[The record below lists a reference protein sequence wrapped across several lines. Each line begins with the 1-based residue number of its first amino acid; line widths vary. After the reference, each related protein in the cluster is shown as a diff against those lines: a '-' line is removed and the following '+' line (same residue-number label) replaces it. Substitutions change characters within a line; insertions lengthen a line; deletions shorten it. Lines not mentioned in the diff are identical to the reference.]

1 MVAGDEVITIK
12 EENNEFSTPQQTTP
26 PGSRD
31 KPRIV
36 RSMVDPTISQREAIE
51 FSVASLF
58 WGQILYRSLTVAH
71 TVRIIKVQNTVRKRR
86 TAYVSGELYKF
97 TREYEKLYG

>member
-1 MVAGDEVITIK
+1 MTNNRMKQAKKRYYTIRQYFREK
-12 EENNEFSTPQQTTP
+12 H
-26 PGSRD
+26 
-31 KPRIV
+31 I
-36 RSMVDPTISQREAIE
+36 REAIE

-58 WGQILYRSLTVAH
+58 GQLSYRSLTAAY
-71 TVRIIKVQNTVRKRR
+71 TVRIIKVQNTVQKRR